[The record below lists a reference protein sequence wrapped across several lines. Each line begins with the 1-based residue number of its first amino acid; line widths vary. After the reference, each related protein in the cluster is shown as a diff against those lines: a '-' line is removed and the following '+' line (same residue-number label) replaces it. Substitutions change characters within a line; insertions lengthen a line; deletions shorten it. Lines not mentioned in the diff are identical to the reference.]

1 VGDAPR
7 DAEVGEQRAP
17 GFVEQDVLG
26 LDVTMHQPLRMRRAQ
41 RRGDL
46 AHQLE
51 RIEVVTARDGLGA
64 LASVGD
70 AQPDLMPLDIL
81 LPHMDGY
88 QVCQVVRH
96 HQDYR
101 DLPILLL
108 SGKDS
113 VVDRLRGR
121 LAGST
126 DYISKPFDTAELV
139 WTVKR
144 YLYTPSVWERAAR
157 REQRVR
163 PAPKRWWQR

>member
-1 VGDAPR
+1 METPR
-7 DAEVGEQRAP
+7 VLLVDDSRVVRKI
-17 GFVEQDVLG
+17 VEMTLW
-26 LDVTMHQPLRMRRAQ
+26 R
-41 RRGDL
+41 
-46 AHQLE
+46 E
-51 RIEVVTARDGLGA
+51 RIEVVSATDGLGA
-64 LASVGD
+64 LASVAD
-70 AQPDLMPLDIL
+70 AQPDLMLLDVL
-81 LPHMDGY
+81 LPYMDGY

-113 VVDRLRGR
+113 VVDRVRGR

-126 DYISKPFDTAELV
+126 DYISKPFDPAELV

-144 YLYTPSVWERAAR
+144 YLYTSTVWERAAR

-163 PAPKRWWQR
+163 PTAKHWWQR

>member
-1 VGDAPR
+1 METPR
-7 DAEVGEQRAP
+7 VLLVDDSRVVRKI
-17 GFVEQDVLG
+17 VEMTLW
-26 LDVTMHQPLRMRRAQ
+26 R
-41 RRGDL
+41 
-46 AHQLE
+46 E
-51 RIEVVTARDGLGA
+51 RIEVVTASDGLGA
-64 LASVGD
+64 LASVAD
-70 AQPDLMPLDIL
+70 AQPDLMLLDIL

-113 VVDRLRGR
+113 VVDRVRGK

-126 DYISKPFDTAELV
+126 DYISKPFDPAELV

-144 YLYTPSVWERAAR
+144 YLSTPTVWERAAR
-157 REQRVR
+157 REQGIR

>member
-1 VGDAPR
+1 METPR
-7 DAEVGEQRAP
+7 
-17 GFVEQDVLG
+17 VL
-26 LDVTMHQPLRMRRAQ
+26 LVDDSRVVQKIVVMTLWR
-41 RRGDL
+41 
-46 AHQLE
+46 E
-51 RIEVVTARDGLGA
+51 RIEVVTASDGLGA
-64 LASVGD
+64 LAGIAD
-70 AQPDLMPLDIL
+70 TQPDLMLLDIL

-101 DLPILLL
+101 DLPIVLL

-113 VVDRLRGR
+113 MVDRVRGR

-144 YLYTPSVWERAAR
+144 YLDTPTVWERAAR

-163 PAPKRWWQR
+163 PAAKRWWQR